1 MSWKVRVLV
10 SLKKSWFFEM
20 SCQKLKLLEKK
31 KKERDWLDDYIPRI
45 QEALE
50 WELTNHSK
58 IEYLLDITC

>member
-1 MSWKVRVLV
+1 
-10 SLKKSWFFEM
+10 M
-20 SCQKLKLLEKK
+20 SCQKLKLLEK